1 MGRWCNGISN
11 LHATAKRSVHAWRC
25 HGITKQYPEACQV
38 GGPLLLRIDA
48 PLLPLGTQLPGASG
62 SRGYKGLR
70 PSTLLVHR
78 NVKQY
83 PEARQVEGLLLL
95 RIDAPLFFAN
105 VNPVKEA
112 LTKYEARAAEA
123 AAARGRPLQFIVI
136 DLSPVTDID
145 ASAVHF
151 LTVRAP

>member
-1 MGRWCNGISN
+1 M
-11 LHATAKRSVHAWRC
+11 
-25 HGITKQYPEACQV
+25 
-38 GGPLLLRIDA
+38 
-48 PLLPLGTQLPGASG
+48 
-62 SRGYKGLR
+62 
-70 PSTLLVHR
+70 
-78 NVKQY
+78 
-83 PEARQVEGLLLL
+83 EGLLLL

-112 LTKYEARAAEA
+112 LGRYEARAADA

-151 LTVRAP
+151 LTVRAPPGAAAPRQACLGPRVVVLLLRGVVGSLDGF

>member
-1 MGRWCNGISN
+1 MG
-11 LHATAKRSVHAWRC
+11 ATR
-25 HGITKQYPEACQV
+25 
-38 GGPLLLRIDA
+38 
-48 PLLPLGTQLPGASG
+48 
-62 SRGYKGLR
+62 
-70 PSTLLVHR
+70 R

-83 PEARQVEGLLLL
+83 PEARQVDGLLLL

-112 LTKYEARAAEA
+112 LARYETRAQA
-123 AAARGRPLQFIVI
+123 AAAALGRPLQFIVI

-151 LTVRAP
+151 LTVRGCLPVLF